1 MTANI
6 SAKVRTA
13 SFGLMLL
20 ASFCITL
27 LTASPAKANTTITGP
42 CPIVITQ
49 PGEYSLG
56 AGGLSCPPNVDGIDI
71 VASNV
76 TLRLNGKTIEGTCGT
91 GIGIHVLG
99 TSSVP
104 LTAVVVLGSG
114 TISNFTVNFLAD
126 YSSNSLVS
134 AVRVASQCPANY
146 GFEIN
151 TTSSQW
157 ALVKDVVQAPET
169 SYGIDLFGPNNV
181 AALCNVDDTI
191 NVGNNNVVVDNIA
204 SNNLGGIYVYGSNNQ
219 VYANTTN
226 NNSAGD
232 GIWVIAGALG
242 NILSENK
249 ASGNLPWDME
259 DDNPTCGTNIWAADT
274 FNGANQSCIR

>member
-1 MTANI
+1 
-6 SAKVRTA
+6 
-13 SFGLMLL
+13 MLL
-20 ASFCITL
+20 ASFCITV
-27 LTASPAKANTTITGP
+27 LTTSPAKANTTLTGP
-42 CPIVITQ
+42 CPVVITQ

-56 AGGLSCPPNVDGIDI
+56 AGGLSCPPNVDGVDI
-71 VASNV
+71 EASNV
-76 TLRLNGKTIEGTCGT
+76 TLRLNSKTIEGTCGT

-99 TSSVP
+99 TSAVP

-126 YSSNSLVS
+126 YSANSLVS
-134 AVRVASQCPANY
+134 AVKVASQCPENY

-151 TTSSQW
+151 TTSSYW

-169 SYGIDLFGPNNV
+169 SFGIDLFGPNNV

-232 GIWVIAGALG
+232 GILVLAGALG
-242 NILSENK
+242 NMLSENK

-259 DDNPTCGTNIWAADT
+259 DDNPTCGTNIWAGDT
-274 FNGANQSCIR
+274 FNASNQSCIK